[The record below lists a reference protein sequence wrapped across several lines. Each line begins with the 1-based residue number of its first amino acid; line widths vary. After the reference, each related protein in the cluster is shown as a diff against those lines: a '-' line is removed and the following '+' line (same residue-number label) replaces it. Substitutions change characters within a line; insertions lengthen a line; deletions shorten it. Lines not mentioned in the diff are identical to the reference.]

1 MVCVEE
7 GEIVT
12 PGRENCV
19 ERDAFGAL
27 HCTTGKVFNFLSFH
41 E

>member
-1 MVCVEE
+1 MVYVEE

-19 ERDAFGAL
+19 ERDAFGEF
-27 HCTTGKVFNFLSFH
+27 HCMTGKVFNFLSFY